1 MRGNGQA
8 VYNSSPAVHTNTSGL
23 VHAATADNGYN
34 HSGDQFSSHLFTVT
48 DMLTVSSGG
57 GGAINQCAAA
67 AFAETL
73 YVKAMA
79 TDGSVRM
86 LQFDSSAV
94 AVFVIIEDCNCD
106 D

>member
-1 MRGNGQA
+1 M
-8 VYNSSPAVHTNTSGL
+8 YSSSPAVHTNTSGL
-23 VHAATADNGYN
+23 VNAATADGGYN
-34 HSGDQFSSHLFTVT
+34 RSGDQFSNNLFSVT

-57 GGAINQCAAA
+57 GGAINQCAGA

-86 LQFDSSAV
+86 SQFDSSAV
-94 AVFVIIEDCNCD
+94 AAFAIIEDCNCD
-106 D
+106 E